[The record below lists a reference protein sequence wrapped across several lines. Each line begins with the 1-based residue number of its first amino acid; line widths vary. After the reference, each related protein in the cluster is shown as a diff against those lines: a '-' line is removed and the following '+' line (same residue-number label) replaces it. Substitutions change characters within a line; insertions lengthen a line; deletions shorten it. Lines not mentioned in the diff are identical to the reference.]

1 MVLHAELHGFRK
13 RWAAHSNRDDIP
25 DGHGSPEPVM
35 ESEPCGASE
44 GARSEVGQQLNS
56 SENIVS
62 NATGILDVHHTPQ
75 LHTQQTGVVTALS
88 ILRSAKRVK
97 LPWETGPLAPVFNN
111 HTFSRRFE
119 IRPQMVGLADVLN
132 PQPKV
137 RAAIPVHNV
146 FQQSQLAVRK
156 RIVLTSYNVKDDELR
171 SRALNRFKVLV
182 CLDLKATGIGRSML
196 NCLGNLD
203 SSTNVL
209 QVLEDALANKATGTL
224 LKRASSLWRWA
235 NWLASLDKGTC
246 FDQNEA
252 TLYQYMNHLRDSGSA
267 PTAASHLCG
276 SFEVCRTSL
285 QI

>member
-1 MVLHAELHGFRK
+1 MVLHVELQGFRK
-13 RWAAHSNRDDIP
+13 RWAAHSNRDEIP
-25 DGHGSPEPVM
+25 DVHGSPEPVV

-44 GARSEVGQQLNS
+44 SARSEFGEQLNP
-56 SENIVS
+56 SENIAS
-62 NATGILDVHHTPQ
+62 HASSSSGISDGHHIPQ

-88 ILRSAKRVK
+88 ILRSAKCVK

-111 HTFSRRFE
+111 HTFSRQFE
-119 IRPQMVGLADVLN
+119 IRPQMIGLADVLN

-137 RAAIPVHNV
+137 RAAIPVHDV

-182 CLDLKATGIGRSML
+182 CLDFKATGIGSSML

-209 QVLEDALANKATGTL
+209 QVLEDSLANKATGTL

-235 NWLASLDKGTC
+235 S
-246 FDQNEA
+246 
-252 TLYQYMNHLRDSGSA
+252 
-267 PTAASHLCG
+267 
-276 SFEVCRTSL
+276 
-285 QI
+285 